1 MRRFA
6 TLLLATL
13 VGLSRAVDVVWTHAD
28 LVLASDDSL
37 KDQVS
42 SLKRYVT
49 MIAFKIGDEG
59 LYDFIETH

>member
-13 VGLSRAVDVVWTHAD
+13 LGLSRAVDVVWTHAD

-42 SLKRYVT
+42 SLKRY
-49 MIAFKIGDEG
+49 
-59 LYDFIETH
+59 